1 MLQYYYFWIMETDN
15 YSQNFQRVK
24 GVEGGDI
31 TPPPTK
37 TFNQGVDIIQNNTEN
52 WSLAYNA

>member
-1 MLQYYYFWIMETDN
+1 MEADN

-24 GVEGGDI
+24 GVEGEDI

-37 TFNQGVDIIQNNTEN
+37 TFKQGVDIFWKNNEN
-52 WSLAYNA
+52 LSLQLIFA